1 MGDDAVFERNISSNN
16 LTRFENNG
24 TEWIYEFDSLGRPI
38 SILTRYEG
46 IVTEEP
52 ILLNLEYL

>member
-24 TEWIYEFDSLGRPI
+24 TTWTYKFDSYGRPI
-38 SILTRYEG
+38 SILTHYEG

-52 ILLNLEYL
+52 IFLKLEY